1 MLSQIQPGRYVPY
14 GYHSAD
20 DRPQSPPS
28 VGVAPRGLQDVLA
41 QRAPHTT
48 SSPPAIASAALGTN
62 CSEASSLW
70 TYPCDEGILAP
81 TGARVGYLPIATTA
95 VGRVSELT
103 ALVANLEEA
112 RSKRGSVTVL
122 SGVPGI
128 GKSRLAFEVSG
139 LAAGLGMSVL
149 WGRCFEGEDARAF
162 APWVEA
168 LGGYLRELD
177 GDRLQRHLGQHAAAL
192 AQILPNVRDALH
204 DLPAA
209 PSTTPG
215 ENRMRLF
222 DAVVH
227 AVLVAADE
235 RPVLL
240 VLDDLHWADQASLAL
255 LRHLARHIADA
266 AVLVL
271 CTLREEELA
280 ANQPLDELITM
291 LRREA
296 PYQHITLPDLSLD
309 ESSALAALV
318 LEQRQQNADSG
329 DAGRRPG
336 RDFAESNGR
345 QSVLHPG
352 NGQGPGRNR
361 TDRPP
366 TRPVG
371 RRLGNCSW
379 DVPREV
385 RDVIDR
391 RLRRLPASAQR
402 LLHAACACTTG
413 FTFAEAQR

>member
-1 MLSQIQPGRYVPY
+1 M
-14 GYHSAD
+14 
-20 DRPQSPPS
+20 
-28 VGVAPRGLQDVLA
+28 
-41 QRAPHTT
+41 
-48 SSPPAIASAALGTN
+48 
-62 CSEASSLW
+62 
-70 TYPCDEGILAP
+70 
-81 TGARVGYLPIATTA
+81 GYLPIATTA

-103 ALVANLEEA
+103 ALAANLEEA

-139 LAAGLGMSVL
+139 LAAGLGMTVL
-149 WGRCFEGEDARAF
+149 WGRCFEGEDARAY

-177 GDRLQRHLGQHAAAL
+177 GNRLQRHLGQHAAAL

-204 DLPAA
+204 DLPAP

-280 ANQPLDELITM
+280 ANEPLDELITM

-296 PYQHITLPDLSLD
+296 PYQHITLPDLSFD

-318 LEQRQQNADSG
+318 LEQRQQNERAATLDDDLAETLLSQTG
-329 DAGRRPG
+329 GNPFFILEVVRDLVETGLIDRR
-336 RDFAESNGR
+336 
-345 QSVLHPG
+345 H
-352 NGQGPGRNR
+352 
-361 TDRPP
+361 DRWVAVSA
-366 TRPVG
+366 TA
-371 RRLGNCSW
+371 SW

-391 RLRRLPASAQR
+391 RLRRLPARPAFATR
-402 LLHAACACTTG
+402 GMRVHNGFHVRRGAAVDRCGRRAASRQHRCWPCACSSCASWIRRRCPRATSSGT
-413 FTFAEAQR
+413 R